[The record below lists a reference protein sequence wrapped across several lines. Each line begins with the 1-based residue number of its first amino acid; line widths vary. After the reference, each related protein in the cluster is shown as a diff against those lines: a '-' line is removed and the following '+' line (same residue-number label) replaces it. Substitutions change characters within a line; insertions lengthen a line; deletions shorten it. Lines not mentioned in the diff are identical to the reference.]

1 MRSLARIFCLLAGT
15 ALALTNTD
23 QIKSSL
29 NGTTFRNENIGLAYK
44 LPEGLAPDPKQ
55 QIPQDPNGREFIILA
70 LWNHPRR
77 TPIPRVTF
85 LYETKEAPASLT
97 SEEIALRYLRALERH
112 REGYKMSDPR
122 RLLVSGNTMWRMD
135 YWRPDDSGQSYNS
148 AIIIPFKD
156 RKLLF
161 IQMNAPTPK
170 ELDSLIRSLD
180 TLRFDKR

>member
-1 MRSLARIFCLLAGT
+1 MRSLARMFCLLAVA

-23 QIKSSL
+23 QIKSTL
-29 NGTTFRNENIGLAYK
+29 NGTMFRNENIGLTYK
-44 LPEGLAPDPKQ
+44 IPEGFAPDPKQ
-55 QIPQDPNGREFIILA
+55 QIPQDPRGREFIILA
-70 LWNHPRR
+70 LWDHPRH
-77 TPIPRVTF
+77 TPIPRITF
-85 LYETKEAPASLT
+85 LYETKEAPASFT
-97 SEEIALRYLRALERH
+97 SEQIALRYLHALERH

-122 RLLVSGNTMWRMD
+122 RVSMSGNTMWRMD
-135 YWRPDDSGQSYNS
+135 YWRSDDSGQSYNS

-161 IQMNAPTPK
+161 IQMNASTQD